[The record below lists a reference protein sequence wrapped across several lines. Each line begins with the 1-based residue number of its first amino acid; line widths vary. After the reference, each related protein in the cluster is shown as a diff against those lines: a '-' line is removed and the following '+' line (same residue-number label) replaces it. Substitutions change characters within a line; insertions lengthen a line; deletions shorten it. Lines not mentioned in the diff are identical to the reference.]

1 MKANG
6 NQESRGSSS
15 RIAGFAQ
22 LVGEALTAHFVRLD
36 ETIGRWQAR
45 AHERRVL
52 GQLDDRMLSDLG
64 LSRYDVEGEAKKPFW
79 RG

>member
-1 MKANG
+1 MNSNG
-6 NQESRGSSS
+6 YQESQGSGS

-22 LVGEALTAHFVRLD
+22 LVGEALTAHLVRLD

-45 AHERRVL
+45 ARDRRML
-52 GQLDDRMLSDLG
+52 GRLDERMLSDIG
-64 LSRYDVEGEAKKPFW
+64 LSRYDVEGEARKPFW